1 MVLDTA
7 CTDRMFREMR
17 HWDYQRNQGMHALN
31 SIAYYL
37 RTNSLDSMDVM
48 DGYASARFDEVEA
61 TAEELSPKVEA
72 LARARFL
79 YR

>member
-1 MVLDTA
+1 MRERK
-7 CTDRMFREMR
+7 DR
-17 HWDYQRNQGMHALN
+17 QLHALN

-48 DGYASARFDEVEA
+48 DGYASVHARFDEVEA

>member
-37 RTNSLDSMDVM
+37 RTNSMDVM
-48 DGYASARFDEVEA
+48 DGYASVHARFDEVEA